1 MTVFGRGPINTVRV
15 ANSCLTARILR
26 FKVLIVTAALYV
38 AAGSATAAPL
48 YKWVDEDGQIRYS
61 DRLPPNQVRKEHQ
74 QLNSQGVVVTTKE
87 AAKSEEEIAAEAE
100 ARRQQELQAAEQAR
114 LDELQHKKDQ
124 VLLLTFSS
132 ENELTLARDDRLE
145 VLDSVIRLITSS
157 IEKTQTQLSELEATA
172 EEIYTSKDKEVP
184 GGLAQKIEHFSRKI
198 ESRTDQL
205 LLKIE
210 EKNRIN
216 QQYELDLARYR
227 ELKAEEEAN

>member
-1 MTVFGRGPINTVRV
+1 MF
-15 ANSCLTARILR
+15 
-26 FKVLIVTAALYV
+26 VTAALYI

-100 ARRQQELQAAEQAR
+100 AKRQQELQAAEQAR

-157 IEKTQTQLSELEATA
+157 IEKTQTKLSELEATA
-172 EEIYTSKDKEVP
+172 EEIYTSKDKEIP

-227 ELKAEEEAN
+227 ELKAEGEAN